1 MNEIKYSKTKKDK
14 KKKKKQNL
22 ESYCYKNVKNVFFSR
37 G

>member
-1 MNEIKYSKTKKDK
+1 MRLNILKLKKTRKR
-14 KKKKKQNL
+14 KKKQNL